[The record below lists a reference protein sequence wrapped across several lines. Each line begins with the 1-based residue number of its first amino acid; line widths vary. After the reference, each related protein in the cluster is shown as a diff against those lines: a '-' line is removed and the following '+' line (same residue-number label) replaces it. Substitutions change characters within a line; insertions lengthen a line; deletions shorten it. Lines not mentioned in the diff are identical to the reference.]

1 MTQCLLL
8 REKKKQPTSFQ
19 HHLKS
24 VYSFKQVVFLARLE
38 VKKKRNL
45 CKNVSETHHLNPVV

>member
-8 REKKKQPTSFQ
+8 REKKQPTSFQ

-38 VKKKRNL
+38 VKKKKEICVKMFL
-45 CKNVSETHHLNPVV
+45 KHII

>member
-8 REKKKQPTSFQ
+8 RKKKQPTSFQ

-24 VYSFKQVVFLARLE
+24 VYSFKQVVFLASLE
-38 VKKKRNL
+38 VKKKRKEICVKMFL
-45 CKNVSETHHLNPVV
+45 KHII